1 MGMDV
6 GIVGLGIMGGSIAR
20 NLLERGHAV
29 AGVDLDPARREAF
42 AAAGGRLVETPAA
55 LVGDC
60 AVVLTSLPSEAA
72 LTAVSAELAAAI
84 GKAGTR
90 TVVCEL
96 STMPIPAKEAA
107 RQRLEAAG
115 AVVLDC
121 PLSGTGAQAVTRDL
135 VVYASGERAGFESAE
150 PALRDFSRR
159 VVHVGAFGNGTRMK
173 LVANLLVA
181 IHNVA
186 TAEAMALAESC
197 GLSLT
202 DVIDVV
208 SDGAGGSRIFSLRA
222 PLMAETRYTPATMKL
237 DVWMKDMKVIGEL
250 LAEGGVAAPL
260 FAASLPVYEA
270 AIRDVGPENDT
281 AAVFEVLRPTRRG

>member
-1 MGMDV
+1 MDV

-29 AGVDLDPARREAF
+29 TGVDLDPARRDAF
-42 AAAGGRLVETPAA
+42 VAAGGKLADAPAA
-55 LVGDC
+55 LVGRC
-60 AVVLTSLPSEAA
+60 PVILTSLPSEAA
-72 LTAVSAELAAAI
+72 LAAVAEALAVAI
-84 GKAGTR
+84 EASVSKP
-90 TVVCEL
+90 VVCEL
-96 STMPIPAKEAA
+96 STMPIPAKQAA
-107 RQRLEAAG
+107 RARLEAAG
-115 AVVLDC
+115 ATVLDC

-135 VVYASGERAGFESAE
+135 VVYASGDPAGFETAR
-150 PALRDFSRR
+150 PALADFSRR

-222 PLMAETRYTPATMKL
+222 PLMADTRYTPATMKL

-250 LAEGGVAAPL
+250 LAEGGVEAPL

-270 AIRDVGPENDT
+270 AIDQVGPDNDT
-281 AAVFEVLRPTRRG
+281 AAVFEVLRPSARG

>member
-1 MGMDV
+1 MDV
-6 GIVGLGIMGGSIAR
+6 GVVGLGIMGGSIAR

-29 AGVDLDPARREAF
+29 SGVDLDPARREAF
-42 AAAGGRLVETPAA
+42 AAAGGRLVAA
-55 LVGDC
+55 AADLVGAC
-60 AVVLTSLPSEAA
+60 PVILTSLPSEAA
-72 LTAVSAELAAAI
+72 LATVSSQLAAAI
-84 GKAGTR
+84 ETSGAKP
-90 TVVCEL
+90 VVCEL
-96 STMPIPAKEAA
+96 STMSVETKVATA
-107 RQRLEAAG
+107 RQLEAAG

-135 VVYASGERAGFESAE
+135 VVYASGDRAGFETAE
-150 PALRDFSRR
+150 PALKDFARR

-186 TAEAMALAESC
+186 TAEAMAFAESC
-197 GLSLT
+197 GLSLI

-208 SDGAGGSRIFSLRA
+208 SDGAGGSCIFSLRA

-250 LAEGGVAAPL
+250 LRDGKVDAPL

-270 AIRDVGPENDT
+270 AIEKCGGDQDT
-281 AAVFEVLRPTRRG
+281 AAVFEVLRPGAR

>member
-1 MGMDV
+1 MDV

-42 AAAGGRLVETPAA
+42 AGAGGRLVESPAA

-72 LTAVSAELAAAI
+72 LAAVSAELAEAI
-84 GKAGTR
+84 AKSGTR

-107 RQRLEAAG
+107 RKRLETAG

-135 VVYASGERAGFESAE
+135 VVYASGDRAGFEIAE

-250 LAEGGVAAPL
+250 LAEGGVEAPL
-260 FAASLPVYEA
+260 FSASLPVYEA
-270 AIRDVGPENDT
+270 AIDQVGPENDT
-281 AAVFEVLRPTRRG
+281 AAVFEVLRPARRG

>member
-1 MGMDV
+1 MDV
-6 GIVGLGIMGGSIAR
+6 GVVGLGIMGGSIAR

-29 AGVDLDPARREAF
+29 SGVDLDPARREAF
-42 AAAGGRLVETPAA
+42 AAAGGRLVTAA
-55 LVGDC
+55 ADLVGAC
-60 AVVLTSLPSEAA
+60 PVILTSLPSEAA
-72 LTAVSAELAAAI
+72 LAAVASQLAAAI
-84 GKAGTR
+84 ERSAAKP
-90 TVVCEL
+90 VVCEL
-96 STMPIPAKEAA
+96 STMPVKTKEAA
-107 RQRLEAAG
+107 ARQLEAAG

-135 VVYASGERAGFESAE
+135 VVYASGDRAGFETAE
-150 PALRDFSRR
+150 PALKDFARR

-250 LAEGGVAAPL
+250 LAAGGVEAPL

-270 AIRDVGPENDT
+270 AIDQVGPENDT
-281 AAVFEVLRPTRRG
+281 AAVFEVLRPARRD

>member
-1 MGMDV
+1 MDV
-6 GIVGLGIMGGSIAR
+6 GVVGLGMMGGSIAR

-29 AGVDLDPARREAF
+29 SGVDLDPARREAF
-42 AAAGGRLVETPAA
+42 AAAGGRLVAA
-55 LVGDC
+55 AADLVGAC
-60 AVVLTSLPSEAA
+60 PVILTSLPSEAA
-72 LTAVSAELAAAI
+72 LATVSSQLAAAI
-84 GKAGTR
+84 ETSGAKP
-90 TVVCEL
+90 VVCEL
-96 STMPIPAKEAA
+96 STMSVETKVATA
-107 RQRLEAAG
+107 RQLEAAG

-135 VVYASGERAGFESAE
+135 VVYASGDRAGFETAE
-150 PALRDFSRR
+150 PALKDFARR

-186 TAEAMALAESC
+186 TAEAMAFAESC
-197 GLSLT
+197 GLSLI

-208 SDGAGGSRIFSLRA
+208 SDGAGGSCIFSLRA

-250 LAEGGVAAPL
+250 LRDGKVDAPL

-270 AIRDVGPENDT
+270 AIEKCGGDQDT
-281 AAVFEVLRPTRRG
+281 AAVFEVLRPGAR